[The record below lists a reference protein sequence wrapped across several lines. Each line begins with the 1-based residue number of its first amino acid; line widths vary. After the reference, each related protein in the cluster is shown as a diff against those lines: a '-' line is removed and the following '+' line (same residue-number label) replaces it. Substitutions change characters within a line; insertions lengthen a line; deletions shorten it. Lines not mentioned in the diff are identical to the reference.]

1 MCYNISMG
9 AFLTD
14 IANISFILGIMGIY
28 SGLSMYKWINPG
40 WKIISAPL
48 ATIGVLA
55 ISYSIAVFT
64 DETMGVI
71 SIILFGGIVCL
82 ALFRIGQEN
91 L

>member
-14 IANISFILGIMGIY
+14 IANISFIIGIMGIY
-28 SGLSMYKWINPG
+28 CGLSMYKWINSG
-40 WKIISAPL
+40 WKIISAPF

-55 ISYSIAVFT
+55 MSYSIAVFT
-64 DETMGVI
+64 DKMMGVI
-71 SIILFGGIVCL
+71 SIIIFGGIVSF